1 MKLGRF
7 LRTVAPL
14 KPIQIFGRLR
24 FRLRRPA
31 PDFAPAPPLRRLGGW
46 QPPITRRD
54 VLTGPTSLFM
64 LNQAGEI
71 ARADQWNDPGRD
83 KLWLYNLHYFD
94 CLAAPGAA
102 ESKGWRR
109 DLVHRWIAENPAGT
123 GNGWEPYPTSL
134 RIVNWIKWALAEGA
148 PGDAVLHSLAVQARW
163 LAGRLEWH
171 LLGNHLFANAKALVF
186 AGLFFDGDEA
196 ERWLSLGL
204 SILGNEL
211 AEQVLDDGG
220 HFELSPMYHAIICED
235 VLDLI
240 NIGAASGLG
249 EALFPALP
257 DTARAMRRWL
267 AAMIHPDGEIAL
279 FNDAAFGIAP
289 SPIEIENYAAR
300 LGLPPVPPP
309 ANGVTHLAATGYARL
324 QTDRAVLIL
333 DVGAIGPSYLPG
345 HAHADTLSFELSVD
359 GRRVVVNGGTSTYAG
374 PDRASERGTA
384 AHSTVE
390 VAGQDS
396 SEVWASF
403 RVGRR
408 ARIASLDIAGDAGG
422 FEVTASHDGYRH
434 LPGAPAHQR
443 SWRLEE
449 RALTVT
455 DRVTGGRYDAIARF
469 HLAPD
474 RPIALDL
481 GGLSARVGQGVHW
494 TSSAPMAVAPSR
506 WATQFGRVEEIA
518 AICAP
523 AAPAPLVTRI
533 EW

>member
-1 MKLGRF
+1 MNLGRF

-31 PDFAPAPPLRRLGGW
+31 PDLAPAPPRRRLHGW
-46 QPPITRRD
+46 VPPVARRD
-54 VLTGPTSLFM
+54 VLTGPASLV
-64 LNQAGEI
+64 LLEQPGEI
-71 ARADQWNDPGRD
+71 ARADQWNDPARD

-94 CLAAPGAA
+94 CLAAPETE
-102 ESKGWRR
+102 ESGRWRR
-109 DLVHRWIAENPAGT
+109 ALVDRWIAENPAGT

-134 RIVNWIKWALAEGA
+134 RIVNWIKWALAGGA

-163 LAGRLEWH
+163 LEQRLEWH

-186 AGLFFDGDEA
+186 AGLFFDGDEG
-196 ERWLSLGL
+196 ERWLSRGL
-204 SILGNEL
+204 SILNHEL

-240 NIGAASGLG
+240 NIGAASGRG
-249 EALFPALP
+249 AALLPALP
-257 DTARAMRRWL
+257 GTARDMRRWL
-267 AAMIHPDGEIAL
+267 AAMTHPDGEIAL

-289 SPIEIENYAAR
+289 PPMAIEAYAAR

-309 ANGVTHLAATGYARL
+309 ANGITHLAASGYVRL
-324 QTDRAVLIL
+324 QTDGAVLIL
-333 DVGAIGPSYLPG
+333 DAGAVGPSYLPG
-345 HAHADTLSFELSVD
+345 HAHADTLSFELSID
-359 GRRVVVNGGTSTYAG
+359 GRRAIVNGGTSAYAG
-374 PDRASERGTA
+374 PDRARERSTA

-390 VAGQDS
+390 VAGRDS
-396 SEVWASF
+396 SEVWAFF

-408 ARIASLDIAGDAGG
+408 ARIVSLDLASDSEGL
-422 FEVTASHDGYRH
+422 EVTAAHDGYRH
-434 LPGAPAHQR
+434 LPGAPTHHR
-443 SWRLEE
+443 SWKLEE

-455 DRVTGGRYDAIARF
+455 DRVTGGAHDALARF
-469 HLAPD
+469 HLAPGQ
-474 RPIALDL
+474 PVTLA
-481 GGLSARVGQGVHW
+481 GKGLSARVGQEARW
-494 TSSAPMAVAPSR
+494 TSSAPLMVAPSR
-506 WATQFGRVEEIA
+506 WAPRFGRVEAIE

-523 AAPAPLVTRI
+523 ASPAPLVTRI